1 MRAVNLLPREDASS
15 RRRLPRTPVLLAG
28 TAPLIAAALVFLGY
42 SLEHAK
48 VVDARANVAVA
59 RTELAGLGPS
69 LTAASAGAQLAAERA
84 SRLAALKD
92 GVGRRVAWDTVLDQV
107 SRVLPAGVWLT
118 ALTAESPTPATAAV
132 AAPPA
137 TTTTADGSSSSSSSS
152 SSASSNVVTPTAATP
167 AVFTVSGYA
176 SSHADVAS
184 ALARLALVPSLSN
197 VTLQSTSTVTI
208 GSRQL
213 VQFSLGATMGGTGS

>member
-28 TAPLIAAALVFLGY
+28 TAPLIASALVFLGY

-118 ALTAESPTPATAAV
+118 ALSAESPTPATAAV

-137 TTTTADGSSSSSSSS
+137 TTTTSDGSSSS

-208 GSRQL
+208 GARQL
-213 VQFSLGATMGGTGS
+213 VQFQLGATMGGAGS